1 MMFDKRFK
9 NLIVLAPIA
18 YLIHHFEEHIVF
30 NFREWRTS
38 YFPDNNQVST
48 EEILIRLTT
57 FLLIII
63 FIHIIKRNKASAH
76 LILFFLMTTQIINAF
91 FHIFFSFYFHD
102 FSPGTITALLLYLPV
117 NYLIFKAALREGHLE
132 STKQMMYLF
141 ILGACTF
148 ALFEAI
154 GPIVLVISLLLSPI
168 YYFAVNKYDYK

>member
-1 MMFDKRFK
+1 
-9 NLIVLAPIA
+9 
-18 YLIHHFEEHIVF
+18 
-30 NFREWRTS
+30 
-38 YFPDNNQVST
+38 
-48 EEILIRLTT
+48 
-57 FLLIII
+57 
-63 FIHIIKRNKASAH
+63 
-76 LILFFLMTTQIINAF
+76 MTTQIINAF

-148 ALFEAI
+148 ALFEAL

>member
-1 MMFDKRFK
+1 MNDFR

-18 YLIHHFEEHIVF
+18 YLIHHFEEHVVF

-91 FHIFFSFYFHD
+91 FHIFFSFYCHD

-117 NYLIFKAALREGHLE
+117 NYLIFKAALREGHLG

-154 GPIVLVISLLLSPI
+154 GPIVLGIFVLLSPI